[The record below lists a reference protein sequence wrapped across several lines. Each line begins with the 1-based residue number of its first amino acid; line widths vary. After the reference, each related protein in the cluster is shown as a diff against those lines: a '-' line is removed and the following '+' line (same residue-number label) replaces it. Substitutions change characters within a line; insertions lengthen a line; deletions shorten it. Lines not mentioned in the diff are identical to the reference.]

1 MGVTALINYI
11 YTCLMECF
19 FVAERKRIAIKSAR
33 HCSCASGGWRAY
45 WGKGLAL
52 FIALFIH
59 VFDHP
64 IGETKL
70 GDVNFL
76 SSTPFQGL

>member
-1 MGVTALINYI
+1 MFAGVIIL
-11 YTCLMECF
+11 
-19 FVAERKRIAIKSAR
+19 AERKRIPFKSAR
-33 HCSCASGGWRAY
+33 DCSCATAGWMAY

-52 FIALFIH
+52 FIAPFIH

-64 IGETKL
+64 VGETKL